1 MPVQCDEYNGVSV
14 ITVQGDL
21 LVEQASAIR
30 DALATRATCSNVVID
45 LDACRFLAS
54 SGLEALLDTLNT
66 CESRGGRLMVSGLDP
81 NCRKILELTR
91 LEHRFECHAQL
102 ASALKRLQ

>member
-14 ITVQGDL
+14 IAVKGDL
-21 LVEQASAIR
+21 LAEQSSAIR
-30 DALATRATCSNVVID
+30 DALATRATRPNIVVD
-45 LDACRFLAS
+45 LEACRFLAS
-54 SGLEALLDTLNT
+54 IGLEALLEALQT
-66 CESRGGRLMVSGLDP
+66 CESRGGRLMLSGIDA

-102 ASALKRLQ
+102 ASALKSLQ